1 MQKRLMNLNPHSF
14 HKIVTTLLEA
24 NGRGYWETSEENLD
38 RLRELYQ
45 EVEDRIEGIE

>member
-1 MQKRLMNLNPHSF
+1 
-14 HKIVTTLLEA
+14 LLEM
-24 NGRGYWETSEENLD
+24 NGRGYWETSDDNLD

>member
-1 MQKRLMNLNPHSF
+1 
-14 HKIVTTLLEA
+14 LLEM

-45 EVEDRIEGIE
+45 EVENRIEGAECGLYRQV